1 MYARVAR
8 ARVTFPTRPTVT
20 ATSPRFVLCAMGQVS
35 SNRRMLR
42 ATPELDK
49 TLYSLRQSC
58 SGNLARVTR
67 LENFLVKRCI
77 LSDHAFQRK
86 VLLNILADR
95 ARLEVERRLRAWP
108 YPPQSGTHI
117 QKLRR
122 GQPPLPIPPGK
133 PILGYRKPWLLP

>member
-1 MYARVAR
+1 MCARVAV
-8 ARVTFPTRPTVT
+8 ARVAFRTRPTVT

-67 LENFLVKRCI
+67 LENILVKRCI

-95 ARLEVERRLRAWP
+95 ARLEVERRYALGHIHHRAAHISRNSVADNLR
-108 YPPQSGTHI
+108 
-117 QKLRR
+117 
-122 GQPPLPIPPGK
+122 
-133 PILGYRKPWLLP
+133 YRSPRE